1 VEFKY
6 FSPRGSDENE
16 QNVSLGEERRS
27 FIYSLVEK
35 KSVAEEHK
43 VPIADLYQL
52 LESSTK
58 GISDEEAERRLL
70 QYGTNELVVK
80 KDLPEIIKFLRQ
92 FKNFFAILLLVGSV
106 LAFVAE
112 HLNPGQGNI
121 YIAWALVVVVFLNA
135 LFTYIQEHHS
145 EEIMESFRNM
155 LPPMITVERDGK
167 REKIDA
173 KYIVPGDIIV
183 LEEGDRIPA
192 DGRLIELHNLKVD
205 HSALTGESEP
215 QLRKL
220 ETTHENILESR
231 NMVFSGTLVQSGNGK
246 ALVYG
251 TGMMTQIGKIV
262 QLTKETSSIE
272 TPIRKELQHFIKIIS
287 AIAVFLGIL
296 FFTIYTLMG
305 NQLIGSLIFAIGIIV
320 ANVPEGLLPTVTLSL
335 SMASQRMAKKNA
347 LIKNLESVETL
358 GSTTVICTDKTGTI
372 TQNKMSVSSI
382 VLDGLEYAATDAAV
396 EKSRSL
402 SVAWAIM
409 ALCNNATLT
418 KKQSKHRGAEHLAAS
433 RKWEDSF
440 TGDPTE
446 GALLLF
452 ANHLK
457 MISDLPKKLERIH
470 ESPFDSTT
478 KRMITTHQVKGKKEN
493 IAYMKGAPEIVL
505 DMCKKIYCE
514 GKELAM
520 TPARKKAAIIAERR
534 LASRGERVLALAYKE
549 TLEEQASE
557 EGFVYVGLVG
567 MIDPPRPEIPEAIAK
582 CRTAGIKVFMVT
594 GDYSVTA
601 EAIARKVGL
610 FTGDGKVVEGTELAT
625 MTDRELAKLLSEK
638 ELVFARTSPE
648 QKLRIVKALRAK
660 GEVVTVTGDGVND
673 APALKNADMGV
684 SMGVSGTEVAKE
696 ASDMVLMDD
705 NFATIVN
712 AVEEGRTIF
721 ANIKKFIAYILTSN
735 IPEILPFIFFVL
747 LNWPL
752 ALTVIMILSIDL
764 GTDIL
769 PALGLGSEKPE
780 RDVMK
785 LPPRKRN
792 ERLLTKKLLGISYGI
807 IGMIQAA
814 AGFTAFFYV
823 LLSEGWYWGQDIAF
837 SNPLYMRATTAF
849 LAAVVICQI
858 ADVMICR
865 TRRQSI
871 FSVGIFSNKLVNL
884 GILAEVALIGAIAYV
899 PWLNPFFG
907 SAPIGWVEIV
917 IAIPF
922 ALLILVFDEVRK
934 LLLRRGNTFVEK
946 YLTW

>member
-1 VEFKY
+1 
-6 FSPRGSDENE
+6 
-16 QNVSLGEERRS
+16 
-27 FIYSLVEK
+27 
-35 KSVAEEHK
+35 
-43 VPIADLYQL
+43 
-52 LESSTK
+52 
-58 GISDEEAERRLL
+58 
-70 QYGTNELVVK
+70 
-80 KDLPEIIKFLRQ
+80 
-92 FKNFFAILLLVGSV
+92 
-106 LAFVAE
+106 
-112 HLNPGQGNI
+112 
-121 YIAWALVVVVFLNA
+121 
-135 LFTYIQEHHS
+135 
-145 EEIMESFRNM
+145 
-155 LPPMITVERDGK
+155 
-167 REKIDA
+167 
-173 KYIVPGDIIV
+173 
-183 LEEGDRIPA
+183 
-192 DGRLIELHNLKVD
+192 
-205 HSALTGESEP
+205 
-215 QLRKL
+215 
-220 ETTHENILESR
+220 
-231 NMVFSGTLVQSGNGK
+231 
-246 ALVYG
+246 
-251 TGMMTQIGKIV
+251 
-262 QLTKETSSIE
+262 
-272 TPIRKELQHFIKIIS
+272 
-287 AIAVFLGIL
+287 
-296 FFTIYTLMG
+296 
-305 NQLIGSLIFAIGIIV
+305 
-320 ANVPEGLLPTVTLSL
+320 
-335 SMASQRMAKKNA
+335 
-347 LIKNLESVETL
+347 
-358 GSTTVICTDKTGTI
+358 
-372 TQNKMSVSSI
+372 
-382 VLDGLEYAATDAAV
+382 
-396 EKSRSL
+396 
-402 SVAWAIM
+402 
-409 ALCNNATLT
+409 
-418 KKQSKHRGAEHLAAS
+418 
-433 RKWEDSF
+433 
-440 TGDPTE
+440 
-446 GALLLF
+446 
-452 ANHLK
+452 
-457 MISDLPKKLERIH
+457 
-470 ESPFDSTT
+470 
-478 KRMITTHQVKGKKEN
+478 
-493 IAYMKGAPEIVL
+493 
-505 DMCKKIYCE
+505 
-514 GKELAM
+514 
-520 TPARKKAAIIAERR
+520 
-534 LASRGERVLALAYKE
+534 
-549 TLEEQASE
+549 
-557 EGFVYVGLVG
+557 
-567 MIDPPRPEIPEAIAK
+567 
-582 CRTAGIKVFMVT
+582 
-594 GDYSVTA
+594 
-601 EAIARKVGL
+601 
-610 FTGDGKVVEGTELAT
+610 